1 MAYSGATAASSLAN
15 PPVRIGGY
23 LGSGANTTA
32 FGVAAGAG
40 AKSLWMYNSSHNSTG
55 DMMGSNFFTDAL
67 HLGMKQGDLVLGS
80 VNTGSSASVFMG
92 VLGAVT
98 TAGAAIASTGG
109 CLSSTR

>member
-32 FGVAAGAG
+32 FGVAAGLG
-40 AKSLWMYNSSHNSTG
+40 AKSLWMYNSSHSSTQLT
-55 DMMGSNFFTDAL
+55 DTAFFSDAYY
-67 HLGMKQGDLVLGS
+67 LGMKQGDLV
-80 VNTGSSASVFMG
+80 VAACNAGSSASVCMG

-98 TAGAAIASTGG
+98 TAGAAFASTGG
-109 CLSSTR
+109 ILSSTR